1 MLCGVAAALREC
13 CRAYDTPGRYGGD
26 EFMLVLPETDV
37 AGAAEVARRIR
48 QKLDAMVVRRTRR
61 GLKCTVSLGAAEAG
75 RDVVNVE
82 TWVRQA
88 DAALY
93 RAKDAGRDRF
103 EAAVPAA

>member
-1 MLCGVAAALREC
+1 
-13 CRAYDTPGRYGGD
+13 
-26 EFMLVLPETDV
+26 
-37 AGAAEVARRIR
+37 
-48 QKLDAMVVRRTRR
+48 MVFAHAR

-93 RAKDAGRDRF
+93 RAEAGRDRF
-103 EAAVPAA
+103 EAAVPVA